1 MTIAT
6 YATAQQQPFAVF
18 TLVNK
23 SPWIPVLTMVKQGAA
38 KQKKLAEMVAARGL
52 SPSPLFYDRFSSGIS
67 LFYYRFSSGIHC
79 FMIGS
84 HSILVQPSN
93 GQRSYGHVPN
103 HRVPFGHIMC
113 THAPR
118 DHASWGDMHD
128 KQAPG
133 YNASVD
139 RWWVQRTVT
148 AYPYA
153 SNGTTSQ
160 VRGFPPQVS
169 SRKHFSSSSWYL
181 SNLVWLSVDGCLLGF
196 SFSCLMLT
204 FFSLAHVLRILVVW
218 GCAMFEEPLCLI

>member
-1 MTIAT
+1 
-6 YATAQQQPFAVF
+6 
-18 TLVNK
+18 
-23 SPWIPVLTMVKQGAA
+23 MVKVGAV

-84 HSILVQPSN
+84 HSILVQPSH
-93 GQRSYGHVPN
+93 GQRSYGHVPY

-153 SNGTTSQ
+153 SRYGTTSCGLSWISSLFVIVMILIQ
-160 VRGFPPQVS
+160 SCMIECWWLPFGFFFFMSHAYV
-169 SRKHFSSSSWYL
+169 F
-181 SNLVWLSVDGCLLGF
+181 LVGPCIED
-196 SFSCLMLT
+196 SCCMRLR
-204 FFSLAHVLRILVVW
+204 HVWRTIVFDLVLCVVW
-218 GCAMFEEPLCLI
+218 YKIDADIMIHVHWIPF